1 MEGHTRGLLSMNK
14 LILRV
19 DCGSR
24 GFGLNSPT
32 SDHDHK
38 GVFIE
43 TFLEHV
49 RLESPLDQQGPTKV
63 LDDPL
68 YPEGLDFES
77 YSLKKFLN
85 LAIKGNPNILCIG
98 FSTNPIEITPEGR
111 ELQSWMQWCVSKK
124 ACAAFLGYMQGQ
136 KERALNRGRPAYVE
150 KYGYDTKFVM
160 HLVRIGLQGVEL
172 METGRITLPVPERY
186 RADLLSIR
194 EGKVTMEWGMAWAA
208 HLEERLKELKTSSP
222 LPDEPDRDLIEKE
235 MSDMYKVSW
244 VLRC

>member
-1 MEGHTRGLLSMNK
+1 MNK

-19 DCGSR
+19 DTGSR

-43 TFLEHV
+43 SFSDHV
-49 RLESPLDQQGPTKV
+49 RLAAPVDQQGPIKV
-63 LDDPL
+63 TDDPL
-68 YPEGLDFES
+68 YPEGLDFEA

-98 FSTNPIEITPEGR
+98 FHPNPIEITLEG
-111 ELQSWMQWCVSKK
+111 EQLQALMIKCVSKV
-124 ACAAFLGYMQGQ
+124 ACGAFLGYMQGQ
-136 KERALNRGRPAYVE
+136 KERALHRGRPAYVE

-172 METGRITLPVPERY
+172 MKTGRITLPVPEKWKGP
-186 RADLLSIR
+186 LLSIR
-194 EGKVTMEWGMAWAA
+194 EGKVPVDFGMSWAA
-208 HLEERLKELKTSSP
+208 DLESELKELKVWNGSP
-222 LPDEPDRDLIEKE
+222 LPDEPDRDYVESR
-235 MSDMYKVSW
+235 MRAMYLNSW
-244 VLRC
+244 ELSSPL